1 MIVKSATVMLHW
13 CILPFVIKSYQCSGL
28 SPVTQ
33 IPYWSDRNSCVDIL
47 PGLPSLQYPR
57 REINPNNVYWN
68 STQSIHRRI
77 SSFPDLAASFLRQ
90 FALRCFYNLE
100 RILENLD
107 KVINGLT
114 KLPTFNV
121 SKVSQLYNLILLNI
135 LFWSPMTWSV

>member
-1 MIVKSATVMLHW
+1 MSIKCDDSEECYSDATLMHTSFCYQV
-13 CILPFVIKSYQCSGL
+13 LPVQWPL
-28 SPVTQ
+28 SSQHKYHIDLIETVVLTHCQ
-33 IPYWSDRNSCVDIL
+33 AF
-47 PGLPSLQYPR
+47 LPSLQYPR

-68 STQSIHRRI
+68 SRQSIHRRI

-90 FALRCFYNLE
+90 FAIRCFYNLE

-121 SKVSQLYNLILLNI
+121 SKVSQQYNLILLNI
-135 LFWSPMTWSV
+135 LF